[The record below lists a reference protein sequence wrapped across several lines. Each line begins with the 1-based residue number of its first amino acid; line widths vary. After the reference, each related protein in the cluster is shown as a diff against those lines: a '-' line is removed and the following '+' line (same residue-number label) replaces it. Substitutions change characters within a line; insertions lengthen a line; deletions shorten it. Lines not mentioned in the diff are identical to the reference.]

1 MSAEPLRRK
10 AYSTDLRW
18 RIVWQRIAM
27 GLTFRNVASNL
38 SISIGTVHN
47 IYKLFEQTGEVDP
60 KKPCRRPEQAKLDS
74 YYQLLI
80 IGIVLE
86 NPTMYLGEVCQ
97 LVQEVTATQISP
109 STICKLLAM
118 HGLSRKKIQQVAIQ
132 RSVDYRA
139 QFMVDVSH
147 FASDMFVWVDE
158 TSCDRR
164 DMFCKFGYSFRSER
178 ATSRRLFARGRRIS
192 AIAALCSTGLLD
204 VEVTMDNVNGD
215 KFFDFIRS
223 SLIPKM
229 HSFDGISARSIIVMD
244 NCAIHHVQPVID
256 VLHDVGILL
265 MFLPPYSPD
274 YNPIELAFADVK
286 RYLKQHEGALNA
298 FPDLTVLVKSAF
310 QCISAE
316 KCQAWITHCKY

>member
-1 MSAEPLRRK
+1 
-10 AYSTDLRW
+10 
-18 RIVWQRIAM
+18 M

-60 KKPCRRPEQAKLDS
+60 KKPCRRPEQAKLDL

-97 LVQEVTATQISP
+97 FVQEVTATQISP

-178 ATSRRLFARGRRIS
+178 ATSRRLFARSRRIS